1 MLWKSALYHFP
12 ASTMSFRIDFWAF
25 VESTQL
31 KKYNCVLGNLCINVD
46 IRTKCNQQLY
56 MKSLD
61 HFAEITM
68 SFCIDQT
75 PGEQWRI
82 FLFEQSKFALKLFYC
97 LLGDIE
103 LPKDPKS
110 NTKERKARN
119 YMYSLWGDL
128 KSGILEEVGTKAS
141 IRDLPLINTVIGAT
155 TKKRK
160 QGNSVEIMK
169 EKRCEILD
177 RLKGLKDRQ
186 DLAVKSLDKYI
197 GLVQEQ
203 KNTVQYYMQVQ
214 HIENIS

>member
-1 MLWKSALYHFP
+1 M
-12 ASTMSFRIDFWAF
+12 
-25 VESTQL
+25 
-31 KKYNCVLGNLCINVD
+31 
-46 IRTKCNQQLY
+46 
-56 MKSLD
+56 
-61 HFAEITM
+61 
-68 SFCIDQT
+68 
-75 PGEQWRI
+75 
-82 FLFEQSKFALKLFYC
+82 
-97 LLGDIE
+97 GDIE

-197 GLVQEQ
+197 GLV
-203 KNTVQYYMQVQ
+203 
-214 HIENIS
+214 